1 MLFPLVLLATSVD
14 VAAQQPSISV
24 HDVVVSEGNS
34 GTTQATFV
42 VELSAPAPASPAVS
56 FSYATSSTPDGTAT
70 AGTDYVAA
78 SGGPITFAAGQTQK
92 QVVVDVK
99 GDTVDEQ
106 QEFFYLDIL
115 NVQNATVSSSR
126 GKGFIV
132 DDDGPTISIN
142 DVSITE
148 GNSGTK
154 NATFTLT
161 LSGPSVEAIAVRVET
176 AGGTATA
183 SSDYNSI
190 NVVVL
195 FQPTEVTHTVD
206 VQIIGDTN
214 LESNETFFVN
224 ITEAFATTI
233 ADGQGIGTILDDDTP
248 DVTVAVSP
256 SSVAE
261 DGATNLIYTFTRTG
275 VTAGALTVNFSVGG
289 TAAFGTD
296 YTQTGAATFGASSG
310 TVTIGAG
317 NSSATVTIDPT
328 ADATFEPDET
338 IILTVTSGTGYNI
351 ANPSLAT
358 GTITNDDVAPPSGS
372 LQFSSGTYSQG
383 ESSGTL
389 TITVTRTGGSA
400 GAASVQFSN
409 PAGGTATGGTS
420 CTAGVDYITPSGTL
434 NWGDGVTTSQTF
446 NITICSDNVFEGNE
460 TVSLQLTNATGASL
474 GNPNTATFTITDD
487 ETLQLV
493 LEQSGPAPQQA
504 AAVESLLFTRDAFKV
519 ESIALWF
526 NLPPSQNTFVM
537 IFAQNLTLNPGETAA
552 SVVVHLDDGQHPPFD
567 LAATDVRAVPNADL
581 TQVLFQLPDTLAPGT
596 CNVTINAH
604 GQTSNTG
611 TIRITP

>member
-1 MLFPLVLLATSVD
+1 
-14 VAAQQPSISV
+14 
-24 HDVVVSEGNS
+24 
-34 GTTQATFV
+34 
-42 VELSAPAPASPAVS
+42 
-56 FSYATSSTPDGTAT
+56 
-70 AGTDYVAA
+70 
-78 SGGPITFAAGQTQK
+78 
-92 QVVVDVK
+92 
-99 GDTVDEQ
+99 
-106 QEFFYLDIL
+106 
-115 NVQNATVSSSR
+115 
-126 GKGFIV
+126 
-132 DDDGPTISIN
+132 
-142 DVSITE
+142 
-148 GNSGTK
+148 
-154 NATFTLT
+154 
-161 LSGPSVEAIAVRVET
+161 
-176 AGGTATA
+176 
-183 SSDYNSI
+183 
-190 NVVVL
+190 
-195 FQPTEVTHTVD
+195 

-289 TAAFGTD
+289 TAAFSTD